1 VRNSELGRTGAV
13 QPLWPSAESLRERI
27 AQAHGVFAF
36 FSFDAALAQRASH
49 GHLRTNPA
57 ARAALIRLCAA
68 PNTRG
73 AVMSGRPVEVLQRR
87 LRLHRLVYV
96 GVHGAEVENIGL
108 RLVTEPDLDLAE
120 QAIARLR
127 RVCSRIPLLQAP
139 GLAMEDRTWALV
151 LHLRGADAAAQAAAV
166 EEFARAAAAEGLRVR
181 RNPDSVETFAQGSG
195 LGRAALGLLVGFK
208 PALPI
213 YVGAGEADEE
223 GFHSIHRAGGLTVHV
238 GTPPRQG
245 TNARF
250 HVADCGEVIRLIHW
264 LADARRRVQQ
274 L

>member
-1 VRNSELGRTGAV
+1 LWSE
-13 QPLWPSAESLRERI
+13 AEALRERV
-27 AQAHGVFAF
+27 AQAQGVFGF

-87 LRLHRLVYV
+87 LRLHRLAYV

-108 RLVTEPDLDLAE
+108 RLVTEPDLALAE
-120 QAIARLR
+120 QAVARLR
-127 RVCSRIPLLQAP
+127 RVCLRVPALQAP
-139 GLAMEDRTWALV
+139 GLVVEDRTWALV
-151 LHLRGADAAAQAAAV
+151 LHLRGADAAAQPAAA
-166 EEFARAAAAEGLRVR
+166 EEFGRIATAEGLRLR
-181 RNPDSVETFAQGSG
+181 RGADSVEACPQGGG
-195 LGRAALGLLVGFK
+195 LGRAALGLLAGFK
-208 PALPI
+208 PALAI
-213 YVGAGEADEE
+213 YVGAGEGDEE
-223 GFHSIHRAGGLTVHV
+223 GFDAIHRAGGLAVHV

-245 TNARF
+245 TNARY